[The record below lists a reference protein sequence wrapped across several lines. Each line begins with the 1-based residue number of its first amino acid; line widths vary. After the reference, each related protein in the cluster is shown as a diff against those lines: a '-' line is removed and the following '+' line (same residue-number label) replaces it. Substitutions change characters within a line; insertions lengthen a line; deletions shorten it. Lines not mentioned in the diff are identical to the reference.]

1 MLKKVAFFALAMAV
15 VLGSVGIASAAQNV
29 ANTSQKGSL
38 LVYPLV
44 MLSWMEPEDF
54 PNYVEG
60 PFETYISIA
69 NDNYLEVWV
78 KCYWMDAD
86 QEVQDFVFRLTPNQ
100 PVWFKASDG
109 SNSSGTVTVPPFM
122 GQAGE
127 LKCWAV
133 SDASG
138 QYQLAFNHLY
148 GSAFIVDGRGEI
160 TPTTGFEYNAWSFT
174 ARPGA
179 GGPGVATYLGDKG
192 FLPLTGQTGGYDA
205 CPQYLVENF
214 IAYVDNEATTGEEF
228 EPTLV
233 LSPCKQDVRQDRLP
247 TCTKAKFDVWNEN
260 ETKYTGAHRCIKC
273 WYEGELGEID
283 VPNVS
288 KAGLPYSQQGF
299 GYGKDKFSFRGL
311 HTFMGRFRVTGVAS
325 SVCVKRFLRPDGT
338 DVCVPPG
345 QVDSPLIGVLWHEVQ
360 FPGGASFNIGNTPHG
375 AGADGTGWI
384 KWDWQGDTPEATGR

>member
-1 MLKKVAFFALAMAV
+1 MLKKVAFCVLAMAV

-38 LVYPLV
+38 LIYPLV
-44 MLSWMEPEDF
+44 LLQYNEPEGGFDTM
-54 PNYVEG
+54 
-60 PFETYISIA
+60 ETYISIA

-78 KCYWMDAD
+78 KCYWMDAE
-86 QEVQDFVFRLTPNQ
+86 QEIQDFVFRLTPNQ

-109 SNSSGTVTVPPFM
+109 LGSNSMTVPPFM
-122 GQAGE
+122 GLAGE

-133 SDASG
+133 SDASA

-148 GSAFIVDGRGEI
+148 GSAFVVQGNY
-160 TPTTGFEYNAWSFT
+160 TGFEYNAWSFT

-192 FLPLTGQTGGYDA
+192 FLPLTGLTGGYDA

-214 IAYVDNEATTGEEF
+214 IAYQDNEAAPGDGSEF

-233 LSPCKQDVRQDRLP
+233 LSPCKQDVRQDRMP

-283 VPNVS
+283 YGTP
-288 KAGLPYSQQGF
+288 KAGAPYATQGF
-299 GYGKDKFSFRGL
+299 GYGKDKFSFKGL
-311 HTFMGRFRVTGVAS
+311 HTFMGRFRVTGQAS
-325 SVCVKRFLRPDGT
+325 SVCNKKFLRPDGT

-345 QVDSPLIGVLWHEVQ
+345 QVDSPLLGVLWHEIQ
-360 FPGGASFNIGNTPHG
+360 FAPGLASFNVGNTPHG

-384 KWDWQGDTPEATGR
+384 KWDWQGDSPEAPAVR